1 MASITGETLPQR
13 RDTPN
18 TLPAVLPATTLGP
31 FIEHE
36 QPSRALV
43 LSVADFIRNNMERS
57 SWDLRHDFAPGL
69 YARTVRLPA
78 GTIIEGAV
86 HGTWHFLVL
95 LTGDVEIMD
104 EYHVE
109 RIRAPKFFAS
119 PKGIKRIVY
128 AREDSVIT
136 TIHATDKTTVEDVE
150 REMKFDTYEEF
161 DAHERIIEGETV

>member
-13 RDTPN
+13 REVPN

-36 QPSRALV
+36 PPSRKLV
-43 LSVADFIRNNMERS
+43 LSLAEFIGTMARTT
-57 SWDLRHDFAPGL
+57 WDLRHDFAPGL
-69 YARTVRLPA
+69 YARTVMLPK

-104 EYHVE
+104 EFHVE
-109 RIRAPKFFAS
+109 RIKAPKFFAS
-119 PKGIKRIVY
+119 PKGVKRIVF
-128 AREDSVIT
+128 AHEDSIIT
-136 TIHATDKTTVEDVE
+136 TIHATDKTTVEEVE
-150 REMKFDTYEEF
+150 RDIKFDTYEAYE
-161 DAHERIIEGETV
+161 ARERIIEGTVA

>member
-31 FIEHE
+31 FVEHE
-36 QPSRALV
+36 PPSRALV
-43 LSVADFIRNNMERS
+43 LSLAKFISTMERS
-57 SWDLRHDFAPGL
+57 TWNLRHDFAPGL
-69 YARTVRLPA
+69 YARTVMLPA

-104 EYHVE
+104 EFHVE

-119 PKGIKRIVY
+119 PKGIKRIVF
-128 AREDSVIT
+128 AREDSIIT

-150 REMKFDTYEEF
+150 REMKFDTYEAYE
-161 DAHERIIEGETV
+161 AHERIIEGETA